1 MKEEHKWKLSF
12 FVCLGFLSINQV
24 KAEYVV
30 IAPLEQSQGGSLANG
45 SISFSNTPSTP
56 EVPTQPEEIWMATA
70 PDYTAWVY
78 NETLHS
84 CNWTPSSNKQP
95 SGFGYTTSQTSTSCS
110 KDKTRSVQAREYNAA
125 TDQYRNVSSPTT
137 ETSTETVAN
146 VDSRIIPSTGILG
159 SKVCRY
165 LHPAGGQPA
174 TYWETVTT
182 GGNYTETVVWGGS
195 SYNVNN
201 STNPISMTL
210 VVSYFYT
217 KSIVKVTNGSAV
229 EYEVCRQP
237 ITNYN
242 S

>member
-1 MKEEHKWKLSF
+1 MKKEHKWKLSF
-12 FVCLGFLSINQV
+12 FVCLGILSINQV

-30 IAPLEQSQGGSLANG
+30 IEPLEQSQGGSLANG

-56 EVPTQPEEIWMATA
+56 EVPTTPEEIWVAAA
-70 PDYTAWVY
+70 PEYTAWVY

-110 KDKTRSVQAREYNAA
+110 KDKTRSVQAREYNAE

-137 ETSTETVAN
+137 ETNTETVAS
-146 VDSRIIPSTGILG
+146 VDSRVIPSTGILG

-165 LHPAGGQPA
+165 LDPQ
-174 TYWETVTT
+174 TMSSFYWETVNTD
-182 GGNYTETVVWGGS
+182 GVYTETVVWGGT

-201 STNPISMTL
+201 SVNPITMTL
-210 VVSYFYT
+210 VVNYFYT
-217 KSIVKVTNGSAV
+217 KSGVELTNGSTI

>member
-1 MKEEHKWKLSF
+1 MKVEYKWKLSF
-12 FVCLGFLSINQV
+12 FVCLIFLSINQV

-30 IAPLEQSQGGSLANG
+30 IEPLEQSQGGSLANG

-56 EVPTQPEEIWMATA
+56 EVPTQPEEIWVAAA
-70 PDYTAWVY
+70 PKYTAWVY

-110 KDKTRSVQAREYNAA
+110 KDKTRSVQAREYNAE

-137 ETSTETVAN
+137 ETITETVAS
-146 VDSRIIPSTGILG
+146 VDSRTIPSTGILG

-217 KSIVKVTNGSAV
+217 KSVVKVTNGSSV